1 MKIEFKE
8 IVKKIFRDC
17 FWLLIVLIAIFQ
29 LWHFHGKT
37 RKNRLIFSE
46 NLAHIE
52 IKKPNNLK
60 NNVEFQNQFF
70 NLTRRYK

>member
-29 LWHFHGKT
+29 LWHSWKNQKKSSDIL
-37 RKNRLIFSE
+37 RKPG
-46 NLAHIE
+46 A
-52 IKKPNNLK
+52 
-60 NNVEFQNQFF
+60 
-70 NLTRRYK
+70 Y